1 MAYARP
7 DMDEMACSEDVLRVV
22 PNPDRILPGYVYAFL
37 SSKFGESLVV
47 GGTYGAIIQHIEP
60 HHIADLHVPR
70 LGRKIEMHTHEL
82 VKEAAELRTRAS
94 RELSEAILAVG
105 AELQAP
111 TSGVKLTINSNRHD
125 TVAYAS
131 ELRTTWRLDGFYYNP
146 IARAVEAWARSHQNT
161 RTTLGDLC
169 EVFDVPP
176 FKHIYVEEGWG
187 IPFFTSGEIFLLERK
202 ARKFLS
208 KTQTKG
214 LEKYILQRG
223 WILLARSGQLGGI
236 IGRPQFTDS
245 ALHEAATSDH
255 VIRIAPRSSIPA
267 GYLFAYLANEHIG
280 YPLLTRTMAGKSV
293 PALWPQYLQTMS
305 VVLAVHEF
313 MENID
318 LKVQNAFELRVRA
331 SSMEAEARSIVESA
345 IEEAS

>member
-1 MAYARP
+1 
-7 DMDEMACSEDVLRVV
+7 V
-22 PNPDRILPGYVYAFL
+22 P
-37 SSKFGESLVV
+37 
-47 GGTYGAIIQHIEP
+47 
-60 HHIADLHVPR
+60 
-70 LGRKIEMHTHEL
+70 
-82 VKEAAELRTRAS
+82 
-94 RELSEAILAVG
+94 
-105 AELQAP
+105 
-111 TSGVKLTINSNRHD
+111 
-125 TVAYAS
+125 
-131 ELRTTWRLDGFYYNP
+131 
-146 IARAVEAWARSHQNT
+146 
-161 RTTLGDLC
+161 
-169 EVFDVPP
+169 
-176 FKHIYVEEGWG
+176 
-187 IPFFTSGEIFLLERK
+187 
-202 ARKFLS
+202 

-267 GYLFAYLANEHIG
+267 GYLFAYLANEYIG

-331 SSMEAEARSIVESA
+331 SSMEAEARAIVESA